1 MEHALSLI
9 LEYSTPSEQSR
20 GPRSDI
26 HSGEPLRYRT
36 MEDIYGETAE
46 LNVAHEDGE
55 PRQVKESRGKL
66 GSQVC

>member
-1 MEHALSLI
+1 
-9 LEYSTPSEQSR
+9 
-20 GPRSDI
+20 
-26 HSGEPLRYRT
+26 